1 MKLKIHLEKH
11 GPRIWMA
18 SPWRFDIPSKAKEIP
33 GHNFADSTRYA
44 QWAASVLDVR
54 DPPRGCWT
62 FPLNYQTCL
71 DLRKVFKH
79 EEIIIHPN
87 LWEWAEAEKNKRA
100 DLVRLTKLHRVKTP
114 RIAREYPKLNAAIQ
128 RRAFQSVGVAY
139 AVRACC
145 SANGDQPG
153 LGKTLQ
159 AAGAVIEAG
168 LTGPILV
175 VAPSAAATITW
186 PDEFEEWV
194 PREQYIVAAGNKEE
208 RNSTISKFHR
218 WADSRPD
225 KRSWLFINIEMLQE
239 ERKPLKQKKG
249 KNATWEDWLGYNLE
263 DVFANHEEVRKQL
276 DLGTIEQPKPK
287 EGSPGH
293 LAEVEFVAAMK
304 EWKRLNHPRRHPE
317 LFSIVWSGIII
328 DEAHKILP
336 TKTSEQDKQ
345 SQIRSGA
352 QKLVT
357 RADGLK
363 LALSGTL
370 WRGDPLNMWGVH
382 HWLDPIGF
390 PGFWDHAERWFNV
403 SSNGFGQV
411 VDEVRN
417 DVEEDFA
424 KLLDVTMIR
433 RTKAEVAPW
442 LPPKMYAGTHL
453 DPRDKNS
460 PIGVWLD
467 MVPKQKLAYEQ
478 MARNAVAQLDSGDLQ
493 ALGVLAEIT
502 RLKQFACSAGDV
514 TQVLRKVP
522 ERDLREWSDTFI
534 AKLPSNK
541 WDWTMEF
548 LDERGITSPSNAWGE
563 GKVVIASWQTGV
575 LNVFRK
581 ELANLKIPSLILTGE
596 TKNVDRAAA
605 KRQFQAPGGPR
616 VFLLNT
622 FAGGVSLTLDAADD
636 MIILDETWVPDDQEQ
651 VEDRIH
657 RISRKEGRA
666 PATYWYPRSRG
677 TIDEMIAANNL
688 TKDLLQKKLLDGR
701 RGVTFAKQILT
712 GGRINGA
719 AAA

>member
-1 MKLKIHLEKH
+1 MRIHLAKQ

-18 SPWRFDIPSKAKEIP
+18 SAYRFDIPNKAKEIP
-33 GHNFADSTRYA
+33 GHNFAMSIRYREWA
-44 QWAASVLDVR
+44 QSVLDMR
-54 DPPRGCWT
+54 DPPKGCWT
-62 FPLNYQTCL
+62 FPLNYQTCI
-71 DLRKVFKH
+71 DLRRMFKH
-79 EEIIIHPN
+79 EEIIIHPT
-87 LWEWAEAEKNKRA
+87 LWKWAEKERDKRE

-114 RIAREYPKLNAAIQ
+114 RLAAEYPELAAAVQ

-139 AVRACC
+139 AVRAGC

-159 AAGAVIEAG
+159 AAGAVVEAG

-186 PDEFEEWV
+186 PDEFEEWA
-194 PREQYIVAAGNKEE
+194 PREQYIVAAGDKDE
-208 RNSTISKFHR
+208 RNSIISKFHR
-218 WADSRPD
+218 WAENRPD
-225 KRSWLFINIEMLQE
+225 KRSWLFINNEMLQE
-239 ERKPLKQKKG
+239 ERKPIKRKKG
-249 KNATWEDWLGYNLE
+249 KNATWEDWLGLNLE

-276 DLGTIEQPKPK
+276 DLGTLEPPTAQP
-287 EGSPGH
+287 GSPGA
-293 LAEVEFVAAMK
+293 LAEAEFVAAMA
-304 EWKRLNHPRRHPE
+304 EWNSKQRPRRHPE
-317 LFSIVWSGIII
+317 LFGIVWSGIII
-328 DEAHKILP
+328 DEAHKLLP
-336 TKTSEQDKQ
+336 TKTSEADKQ

-352 QKLVT
+352 QRLIT
-357 RADGLK
+357 PENGFK

-370 WRGDPLNMWGVH
+370 WRGNPLNMWGVH
-382 HWLDPIGF
+382 HWLDPTGF
-390 PGFWDHAERWFNV
+390 PSFWDYAERWFNI
-403 SSNGFGQV
+403 SSNGFGQTV
-411 VDEVRN
+411 EQVRK
-417 DVEEDFA
+417 DVGTDFSQ
-424 KLLDVTMIR
+424 LLDVTMLR

-442 LPPKMYAGTHL
+442 LPAKMYAGTHL

-467 MVPKQKLAYEQ
+467 MVPKQKIAYEQ
-478 MARNAVAQLDSGDLQ
+478 MAQSAIAQLDSGDLQ

-514 TQVLRKVP
+514 TQVLRKIP
-522 ERDLREWSDTFI
+522 GADLREWSDTFA

-541 WDWTMEF
+541 WEWILEF
-548 LDERGITSPSNAWGE
+548 LDERGITSPGTAWGD
-563 GKVVIASWQTGV
+563 GKVVIASWQTGL
-575 LNVFRK
+575 LNVIRA
-581 ELANLKIPSLILTGE
+581 ELAKLKIPSLILTGE

-605 KRQFQAPGGPR
+605 KRKFQAPGGPR

-636 MIILDETWVPDDQEQ
+636 MVILDETWVPDDQEQ

-666 PATYWYPRSRG
+666 PATYWYLRSRG